1 MKQKNTD
8 VQTRISFL
16 QAKIY
21 QLEIEREIILKQ
33 LVELEQKVE
42 HCSEKKWELGY
53 QKNRLQTMLNRIN
66 QGTFQY
72 RDFELEPLEY
82 SYYDAC
88 ELEKGVQRTLDFYLD
103 PVYDFSM
110 KEIVLSKRIENANE
124 ELVILQGKESS
135 SEMIFSKRK
144 KAFSSKNNSTKK
156 NI

>member
-1 MKQKNTD
+1 MKRKNTD
-8 VQTRISFL
+8 VQTRISSL
-16 QAKIY
+16 RAKIY

-33 LVELEQKVE
+33 LLELEQKVE
-42 HCSEKKWELGY
+42 HCSEKKWQMDY

-66 QGTFQY
+66 QGAFHH

-82 SYYDAC
+82 FYYDAC
-88 ELEKGVQRTLDFYLD
+88 ELAKGVQKAFDFYLD
-103 PVYDFSM
+103 QVYDFSM
-110 KEIVLSKRIENANE
+110 KEIVLSKKIENANE